1 MKKVHLIGLAGL
13 VVLAFAAVTASSA
26 SAVSQWLISGA
37 TVLTLTSVAVEGELS
52 LSTLVL
58 GINVATVDCP
68 GIIDG
73 SVGPAGENEETEVLN
88 TAGELISS
96 TPLVG
101 LALLCTQ
108 LNNECP
114 AGAGPAEV
122 WPLNLPWLSQIELMV
137 GAGTLEW
144 LVHLFGD
151 NGEPGYEV
159 VCLNANGTVSAENT
173 CTGLSSGAL
182 EMMAGPDPLIIYSA
196 GEETEKANCT
206 IGGNGAGDLEGTGL
220 LVTLDGLDISWSDV

>member
-1 MKKVHLIGLAGL
+1 LIGLAGL
-13 VVLAFAAVTASSA
+13 AVLAFAAVTASSA

-52 LSTLVL
+52 LTRLVL
-58 GINVATVDCP
+58 GINVYSFDCA
-68 GIIDG
+68 GTIVG

-88 TAGELISS
+88 AASELISK

-108 LNNECP
+108 LNGECP

-122 WPLNLPWLSQIELMV
+122 WPLNLPWLSQIDLMV

-144 LVHLFGD
+144 LVYLFGD
-151 NGEPGYEV
+151 TGEPGYEV
-159 VCLNANGTVSAENT
+159 VCLKPTVQ
-173 CTGLSSGAL
+173 
-182 EMMAGPDPLIIYSA
+182 
-196 GEETEKANCT
+196 
-206 IGGNGAGDLEGTGL
+206 
-220 LVTLDGLDISWSDV
+220 